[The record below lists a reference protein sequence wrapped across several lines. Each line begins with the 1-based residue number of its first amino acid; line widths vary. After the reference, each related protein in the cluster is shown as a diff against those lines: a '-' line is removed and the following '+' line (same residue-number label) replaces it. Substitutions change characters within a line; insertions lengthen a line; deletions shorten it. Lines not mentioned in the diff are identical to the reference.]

1 MDYLIVFQLFIFIF
15 SIIIHEISHGFVA
28 LKFGDTTAKDAGRLT
43 LNPLP
48 HLDLMGS
55 IIFPFLFYYSAGF
68 IFGWAKPVP
77 INPLNLKDPRREGA
91 LIAAAGPLSNLS
103 VALVIGLASQLVV
116 VFYPGA
122 EVAVD
127 LLRRI
132 VLINIFLAV
141 FNLIPIPPVD
151 GSRVLGAFL
160 GPRGEAFMYNL
171 ERYGFLILIAFIFL
185 GGIAFIV
192 PIVNF
197 LFRLFTGI

>member
-1 MDYLIVFQLFIFIF
+1 MELTIIFQLVIFIF
-15 SIIIHEISHGFVA
+15 SIIIHEVSHGLVA

-48 HLDLMGS
+48 HIDLMGS

-103 VALVIGLASQLVV
+103 VALVIGLISQIVLI
-116 VFYPGA
+116 FFPGA
-122 EVAVD
+122 SIAVD
-127 LLRRI
+127 LLRQI

-151 GSRVLGAFL
+151 GSRVLAAFL
-160 GPRGEAFMYNL
+160 GARGEAFMHNL
-171 ERYGFLILIAFIFL
+171 ERYGFIILIAFIFL
-185 GGIAFIV
+185 GGISFIIPV
-192 PIVNF
+192 VDL
-197 LFRLFTGI
+197 LFRLFAGI